1 MTRFIDIR
9 MTSSGGWLDTI
20 RRVEYVALLLISALA
35 VALFQPYGLYV
46 AGPLIMLALA
56 LVPRYDPAPARDR
69 LRIDTLN
76 QLQADGL
83 DLRSRWLA
91 LAETPLTDESAVQ
104 HWRVQRDTLI
114 WLSNC
119 SARLGRFPEI
129 GGIFDA
135 HLIKESLLD
144 ELDLS
149 LQTLSRLRR
158 LLSLS
163 QSLKLPI

>member
-9 MTSSGGWLDTI
+9 MTSSGGWLDAI

-35 VALFQPYGLYV
+35 VTLFQPHGLYV

-56 LVPRYDPAPARDR
+56 LVPRHDPGPARER

-83 DLRSRWLA
+83 GLRSRWLA
-91 LAETPLTDESAVQ
+91 LAETPLTDESAVN

-129 GGIFDA
+129 GGIFNA
-135 HLIKESLLD
+135 HLLKENLVD